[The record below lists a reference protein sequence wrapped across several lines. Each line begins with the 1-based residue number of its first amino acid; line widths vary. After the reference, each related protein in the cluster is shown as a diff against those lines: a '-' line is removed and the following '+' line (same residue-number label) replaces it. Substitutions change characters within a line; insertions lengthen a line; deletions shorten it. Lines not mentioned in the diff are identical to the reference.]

1 MLTPHLRLRRRRG
14 RRPTT
19 MRSERAGM
27 PGWLSAPDAVEVG
40 PRWLRVGGTWCRT
53 LAVTGYPHE
62 VGLGW
67 LEPVLAAPG
76 ILDVAL
82 HVEPIPP
89 LLAADRLRRQLARL
103 ESTRRLD
110 TDQGRLADF
119 GAEAAAD
126 DAAEL
131 ARRLARGQGRLFRVG
146 LYVTVRAPSQAELDE
161 QTDAVRALLG
171 SLLLTAHPAT
181 FRSLQGWA
189 TTLPIGVDA
198 LRLRRTFDTEALA
211 AAFPFAS
218 AELPNTDG
226 VLYGRNRN
234 SQGLVFWDRFAQRNY
249 NSVLLAPSGSGKS
262 YLAKLEA
269 LRWLY
274 HGVDVLVVDPEREYQ
289 RLASAVGGTTLRLG
303 APGVRLNPLDLPQP
317 TGTEADREALTRRA
331 LFLHTLVAV
340 LLGQPPS
347 PEEAA
352 ALDRA
357 ILAAYKAKGISA
369 DPRTHTRPAPLLRDL
384 AAALARDPHPG
395 AKTLAARLEP
405 FTAGSHR
412 SLFDGPATARPQG
425 HLVVFSL
432 RELPDELAGV
442 GTLLVLDAIWRQV
455 ADPSRR
461 RRRLVLV
468 DEAWLLLRDPVG
480 ARYLFRLAK
489 SARKH
494 WCGLTVATQDAA
506 DLLASDL
513 GQAVV
518 ANAATQILLGQAPQT
533 IEQVARAFRL
543 SGGERQFLLGAQ
555 PGEGLLLAGE
565 HRVAFKSLASPSTE
579 HPVVTSDPAELA
591 ELHGDHDPDDGAEL

>member
-1 MLTPHLRLRRRRG
+1 MLTQHRRLRWRARRA
-14 RRPTT
+14 TT
-19 MRSERAGM
+19 TSQPAGM
-27 PGWLSAPDAVEVG
+27 PGGLPAPDAIEVG

-62 VGLGW
+62 VPLGW

-76 ILDVAL
+76 TLDVAL

-89 LLAADRLRRQLARL
+89 LVAAERLRKQLARL

-110 TDQGRLADF
+110 TDKGRLADF
-119 GAEAAAD
+119 AAEAAAD

-146 LYVTVRAPSQAELDE
+146 LYVTIRAHSQAELDE
-161 QTDAVRALLG
+161 RTDTIRALLS
-171 SLLLTAHPAT
+171 SLLLTSHPAT
-181 FRSLQGWA
+181 FRTLQGWA

-198 LRLRRTFDTEALA
+198 LKLRRTFDTEALA
-211 AAFPFAS
+211 AGFPFAS
-218 AELPNTDG
+218 AELPHTDG
-226 VLYGRNRN
+226 VLYGRNLN

-249 NSVLLAPSGSGKS
+249 NTVLLAPSGSGKS

-274 HGVDVLVVDPEREYQ
+274 QGVEVFVVDPEREYQ
-289 RLASAVGGTTLRLG
+289 RLAEAVGGTYLRLG
-303 APGVRLNPLDLPQP
+303 APGVRLNPFDLPQP
-317 TGTEADREALTRRA
+317 SGTEADREALTRRA
-331 LFLHTLVAV
+331 LFLHTLIAV
-340 LLGQPPS
+340 LLGQPPT

-357 ILAAYKAKGISA
+357 IIACYKAKGISA
-369 DPRTHTRPAPLLRDL
+369 DPRTHTRPAPLLADL
-384 AAALARDPHPG
+384 AAALTRDTQPG
-395 AKTLAARLEP
+395 AKTLAARLQQ
-405 FTAGSHR
+405 FVTGSHR
-412 SLFDGPATARPQG
+412 GLFDGPTTARPEG

-442 GTLLVLDAIWRQV
+442 GTLLVVDAIWRQV
-455 ADPSRR
+455 TNPAQR

-533 IEQVARAFRL
+533 IDQVARAFRL

-555 PGEGLLLAGE
+555 RGEGLLLAGE

-579 HPVVTSDPAELA
+579 HALATSDPAELA
-591 ELHGDHDPDDGAEL
+591 ELHGDQDPDDDGAAR

>member
-1 MLTPHLRLRRRRG
+1 MLTRHLRPRSPRG
-14 RRPTT
+14 RRTT
-19 MRSERAGM
+19 TTRSEPAGLLGGL
-27 PGWLSAPDAVEVG
+27 PGPDAIEVG

-62 VGLGW
+62 VPLGW

-76 ILDVAL
+76 TLDVAL
-82 HVEPIPP
+82 HIEPIPP
-89 LLAADRLRRQLARL
+89 LVAAERLRRQLARL

-110 TDQGRLADF
+110 TDKGRLPDF
-119 GAEAAAD
+119 TAEAAAD

-146 LYVTVRAPSQAELDE
+146 LYVTIRAHTEQELDE
-161 QTDAVRALLG
+161 QTDAIRALLG
-171 SLLLTAHPAT
+171 SLLLTSHPAT
-181 FRSLQGWA
+181 FRTLQSWA
-189 TTLPIGVDA
+189 TTLPLGVDA
-198 LRLRRTFDTEALA
+198 LKLRRTFDTEALA

-218 AELPNTDG
+218 AELPHTNG
-226 VLYGRNRN
+226 VLYGRNHTT
-234 SQGLVFWDRFAQRNY
+234 QGLVFWDRFAQRNY
-249 NSVLLAPSGSGKS
+249 NTVLLAPSGSGKS

-274 HGVDVLVVDPEREYQ
+274 SGVEVFVVDPEREYQ
-289 RLASAVGGTTLRLG
+289 RLAAAVGGTYLRLG
-303 APGVRLNPLDLPQP
+303 APDVRLNPFDLPTP

-331 LFLHTLVAV
+331 LFLHTLISV
-340 LLGQPPS
+340 LLGGPPT

-357 ILAAYKAKGISA
+357 ILACYKAKGISA
-369 DPRTHTRPAPLLRDL
+369 DPRTHTRPAPLLADL
-384 AAALARDPHPG
+384 AAALACDAHPG

-405 FTAGSHR
+405 FTTGSHR
-412 SLFDGPATARPQG
+412 GLFDGPTTARPEG

-455 ADPSRR
+455 TNPAQR

-480 ARYLFRLAK
+480 AKYLFRLAK
-489 SARKH
+489 AARKH

-533 IEQVARAFRL
+533 IEQVAQAFRL
-543 SGGERQFLLGAQ
+543 SGGERQFLLAAQ
-555 PGEGLLLAGE
+555 PGEGLLLAGG
-565 HRVAFKSLASPSTE
+565 HRVAFKSLASPSAE

-591 ELHGDHDPDDGAEL
+591 ELHGEEAAL

>member
-1 MLTPHLRLRRRRG
+1 MLTRHLRRRWRA
-14 RRPTT
+14 RRTT
-19 MRSERAGM
+19 TTTTTTTSQRAGT
-27 PGWLSAPDAVEVG
+27 PGGLPAPDAIQVG
-40 PRWLRVGGTWCRT
+40 SRWLRVGGTWCRT

-62 VGLGW
+62 VPLGW

-76 ILDVAL
+76 TLDVAL

-89 LLAADRLRRQLARL
+89 LVAADRLRRQLARL

-110 TDQGRLADF
+110 TDTGRLADF
-119 GAEAAAD
+119 ATEAAAD

-146 LYVTVRAPSQAELDE
+146 LYVTIRAHTQAGLDE
-161 QTDAVRALLG
+161 QTDAIRALLG
-171 SLLLTAHPAT
+171 SLLLTTHPAT
-181 FRSLQGWA
+181 FRTLQGWA
-189 TTLPIGVDA
+189 TTLPLGVDA

-211 AAFPFAS
+211 AGFPFAS
-218 AELPNTDG
+218 AELPHTTG
-226 VLYGRNRN
+226 VLYGRNLN

-249 NSVLLAPSGSGKS
+249 NTVLLAPSGAGKS

-274 HGVDVLVVDPEREYQ
+274 RGVQVFVVDPEREYQ
-289 RLASAVGGTTLRLG
+289 RLADAVGGTYLRLG
-303 APGVRLNPLDLPQP
+303 APGVRLNPLDLPTP
-317 TGTEADREALTRRA
+317 TGTPADREALTRRA
-331 LFLHTLVAV
+331 LFVHTLVAV
-340 LLGQPPS
+340 LLGQPPT

-384 AAALARDPHPG
+384 AAALTRDPHPG
-395 AKTLAARLEP
+395 ATTLAARLEP
-405 FTAGSHR
+405 FVTGSHR
-412 SLFDGPATARPQG
+412 GLFDGPTTVRPEG

-455 ADPSRR
+455 ADPARR

-480 ARYLFRLAK
+480 AKYLFRLAK
-489 SARKH
+489 AARKH

-506 DLLASDL
+506 DLLSSDL

-533 IEQVARAFRL
+533 IDQVAAAFRL

-565 HRVAFKSLASPSTE
+565 HRVAFKSLASPSAE
-579 HPVVTSDPAELA
+579 HPLVTTDPAELA
-591 ELHGDHDPDDGAEL
+591 ELHDDEAAAL

>member
-1 MLTPHLRLRRRRG
+1 MLTQHRRLRWRARRA
-14 RRPTT
+14 TT
-19 MRSERAGM
+19 TSQPAGT
-27 PGWLSAPDAVEVG
+27 PGGLPAPDAIEVG
-40 PRWLRVGGTWCRT
+40 PRWLRVGCTWCRT

-62 VGLGW
+62 VPLGW

-76 ILDVAL
+76 TLDVAL

-89 LLAADRLRRQLARL
+89 LVAAERLRRQLARL

-110 TDQGRLADF
+110 TDKGRLPDF
-119 GAEAAAD
+119 QAEAAAD

-146 LYVTVRAPSQAELDE
+146 LYVTIRAHTQRELDE
-161 QTDAVRALLG
+161 QTDAIRALLG
-171 SLLLTAHPAT
+171 SLLLTSHPAT
-181 FRSLQGWA
+181 FRTLQGWA
-189 TTLPIGVDA
+189 TTLPIGVDS
-198 LRLRRTFDTEALA
+198 LKLRRTFDTEALA
-211 AAFPFAS
+211 AGFPFAS

-226 VLYGRNRN
+226 VLYGRNLN
-234 SQGLVFWDRFAQRNY
+234 SHGLVFWDRFAQRNY
-249 NSVLLAPSGSGKS
+249 NTVLLAPSGAGKS

-274 HGVDVLVVDPEREYQ
+274 RGVEVFVVDPEREYQ
-289 RLASAVGGTTLRLG
+289 RLASAVGGTYLRLG
-303 APGVRLNPLDLPQP
+303 APGVRLNPFDLPTP
-317 TGTEADREALTRRA
+317 TGTEGDREALTRRA
-331 LFLHTLVAV
+331 LFLHTLISV
-340 LLGQPPS
+340 LLGGPPT

-357 ILAAYKAKGISA
+357 ILACYKAKGISA

-384 AAALARDPHPG
+384 GATLACDAHPG

-405 FTAGSHR
+405 FTTGSHR
-412 SLFDGPATARPQG
+412 GLFDGPTTTRPEG

-455 ADPSRR
+455 TNPAQR

-480 ARYLFRLAK
+480 AKYLFRLAK
-489 SARKH
+489 AARKH

-533 IEQVARAFRL
+533 IDQVARTFRL
-543 SGGERQFLLGAQ
+543 SGGERAFLLAAQ

-579 HPVVTSDPAELA
+579 HALATSDPAELA
-591 ELHGDHDPDDGAEL
+591 ELHGDHDPDKAGGPL

>member
-1 MLTPHLRLRRRRG
+1 MLTPHLRLRRHARRA
-14 RRPTT
+14 TT
-19 MRSERAGM
+19 MTSEPAD
-27 PGWLSAPDAVEVG
+27 LSGGLPTPDAIQVG

-62 VGLGW
+62 VPLGW

-76 ILDVAL
+76 TFDVAL
-82 HVEPIPP
+82 HIEPIPP
-89 LLAADRLRRQLARL
+89 LVAAERLRRQLARL

-110 TDQGRLADF
+110 SDKGRLADF
-119 GAEAAAD
+119 HAEAAAD

-146 LYVTVRAPSQAELDE
+146 LYVTIRAHSETELDE

-171 SLLLTAHPAT
+171 SLLLTSHPAT
-181 FRSLQGWA
+181 FRTLQGWA

-198 LRLRRTFDTEALA
+198 LKLRRTFDTQALA
-211 AAFPFAS
+211 AGFPFAS
-218 AELPNTDG
+218 AELPHTNG
-226 VLYGRNRN
+226 VLYGRNLN
-234 SQGLVFWDRFAQRNY
+234 SQGLVFWNRFTQRNY
-249 NSVLLAPSGSGKS
+249 NAVLLAPSGSGKS

-274 HGVDVLVVDPEREYQ
+274 RGVEVFIVDPEREYQ
-289 RLASAVGGTTLRLG
+289 RLAEAVGGTSLRLG
-303 APGVRLNPLDLPQP
+303 AAGVRLNPFDLPTP

-331 LFLHTLVAV
+331 LFLHTLISV
-340 LLGQPPS
+340 LLGQPPG

-352 ALDRA
+352 ALDRT
-357 ILAAYKAKGISA
+357 ILDCYKAKGITA
-369 DPRTHTRPAPLLRDL
+369 DPRTHTRPTPLLRDL
-384 AAALARDPHPG
+384 AAALTRDAHRG

-405 FTAGSHR
+405 FVTGSHR
-412 SLFDGPATARPQG
+412 GLFDGPTTARPEG

-432 RELPDELAGV
+432 RELPDELAAV

-455 ADPSRR
+455 ANPAAR

-494 WCGLTVATQDAA
+494 WTGLTVATQDAA
-506 DLLASDL
+506 DLLASEL

-543 SGGERQFLLGAQ
+543 SGGERQFLLAAQ

-565 HRVAFKSLASPSTE
+565 HRVAFTSLASPSVE

-591 ELHGDHDPDDGAEL
+591 ELHGDHDPDDDGAAL

>member
-1 MLTPHLRLRRRRG
+1 MTLRARLLRRRDDYAQQV
-14 RRPTT
+14 PPQP
-19 MRSERAGM
+19 
-27 PGWLSAPDAVEVG
+27 PGLLGPDAIEVG
-40 PRWLRVGGTWCRT
+40 PRWLRVGGTWCHT

-62 VGLGW
+62 VPLGW
-67 LEPVLAAPG
+67 LEPILAAPG
-76 ILDVAL
+76 TLDVAL
-82 HVEPIPP
+82 HIEPIPP
-89 LLAADRLRRQLARL
+89 VIAAERLRKQLARL

-110 TDQGRLADF
+110 TDTGRLADF
-119 GAEAAAD
+119 QAEAAAD

-146 LYVTVRAPSQAELDE
+146 LYVTIRARSQAELDK
-161 QTDAVRALLG
+161 QTDAIRALLG
-171 SLLLTAHPAT
+171 SLLLTSHPAT
-181 FRSLQGWA
+181 FRTLQGWA

-198 LRLRRTFDTEALA
+198 LRMRRTFDTEALA
-211 AAFPFAS
+211 AGFPFAS
-218 AELPNTDG
+218 AELPHTDG
-226 VLYGRNRN
+226 VLYGRNLN
-234 SQGLVFWDRFAQRNY
+234 SQGLVFWDRFTQRNY
-249 NSVLLAPSGSGKS
+249 NTVLLAPSGSGKS

-274 HGVDVLVVDPEREYQ
+274 QGVEVFVVDPEREYQ
-289 RLASAVGGTTLRLG
+289 RLASAVGGTYLRLG
-303 APGVRLNPLDLPQP
+303 APGVRLNPFDLPQP
-317 TGTEADREALTRRA
+317 TGTEADRKALTRRA
-331 LFLHTLVAV
+331 LFLHTLIAV
-340 LLGQPPS
+340 LLGGQPT

-369 DPRTHTRPAPLLRDL
+369 DPRTHTRPVPLLRDL
-384 AAALARDPHPG
+384 AARLARDTQPG

-405 FTAGSHR
+405 FTTGSHR
-412 SLFDGPATARPQG
+412 GLFDGPTTARPEG

-442 GTLLVLDAIWRQV
+442 GTLLTLDAIWRQIT
-455 ADPSRR
+455 DPARR

-468 DEAWLLLRDPVG
+468 DEAWLLLRDPLG
-480 ARYLFRLAK
+480 AKYLHRLAK

-506 DLLASDL
+506 DVLASEL

-533 IEQVARAFRL
+533 IEQVARAFSL

-555 PGEGLLLAGE
+555 PGEGLLLAAE
-565 HRVAFKSLASPSTE
+565 HRVAFKSLASPAAE
-579 HPVVTSDPAELA
+579 HPLATSDPAELA
-591 ELHGDHDPDDGAEL
+591 ELHDDEAAL

>member
-1 MLTPHLRLRRRRG
+1 MLPRHLRLRRRA
-14 RRPTT
+14 RRAAT
-19 MRSERAGM
+19 MASEP
-27 PGWLSAPDAVEVG
+27 PGIPRLPGPDAIQVG
-40 PRWLRVGGTWCRT
+40 PRWLRVGGSWCRT
-53 LAVTGYPHE
+53 LAVSGYPRE

-67 LEPVLAAPG
+67 LEPILAAPG
-76 ILDVAL
+76 TLDVAL

-89 LLAADRLRRQLARL
+89 LIAAERLRRQLARL

-110 TDQGRLADF
+110 TDKGRLADF
-119 GAEAAAD
+119 AAEAAAD

-146 LYVTVRAPSQAELDE
+146 LYVTVRAHSEAELDE

-171 SLLLTAHPAT
+171 SLLVVSHPAT

-211 AAFPFAS
+211 AGFPFAS
-218 AELPNTDG
+218 ADLPETAG
-226 VLYGRNRN
+226 VLYGRNLN

-249 NSVLLAPSGSGKS
+249 NAVLLAPSGSGKS

-274 HGVDVLVVDPEREYQ
+274 QGVQVFVVDPEREYE
-289 RLASAVGGTTLRLG
+289 RLATAVGGTYLRLG
-303 APGVRLNPLDLPQP
+303 AAGVRLNPFDLPTP
-317 TGTEADREALTRRA
+317 TGTEADWEALTRRA
-331 LFLHTLVAV
+331 LFLHTLVSV
-340 LLGQPPS
+340 LLGQQPT

-384 AAALARDPHPG
+384 AAVLDRDAHPEAKALG
-395 AKTLAARLEP
+395 ARLQP
-405 FTAGSHR
+405 FTTGSHR
-412 SLFDGPATARPQG
+412 GLFDGPSSARPEG

-432 RELPDELAGV
+432 REVPDELAGV

-455 ADPSRR
+455 ADPARR

-468 DEAWLLLRDPVG
+468 DEAWLLLRDKVG

-533 IEQVARAFRL
+533 IDQVAQAFRL
-543 SGGERQFLLGAQ
+543 SDGERQFLLAAQ
-555 PGEGLLLAGE
+555 PGQGLLLSGE
-565 HRVAFKSLASPSTE
+565 HRVAFTSLASPSTE
-579 HPVVTSDPAELA
+579 HPLVL
-591 ELHGDHDPDDGAEL
+591 

>member
-1 MLTPHLRLRRRRG
+1 MTLRVRLRRRHVHAEQV
-14 RRPTT
+14 P
-19 MRSERAGM
+19 SESAGLLG
-27 PGWLSAPDAVEVG
+27 PEAIQVG
-40 PRWLRVGGTWCRT
+40 PRWLRVGGVWCRT
-53 LAVTGYPHE
+53 LAVTGYPRE

-67 LEPVLAAPG
+67 LEPILAAPG
-76 ILDVAL
+76 TLDVAV

-89 LLAADRLRRQLARL
+89 LVAAEQLRRQLARL

-110 TDQGRLADF
+110 TDTGRLADF
-119 GAEAAAD
+119 AAEAAAD
-126 DAAEL
+126 DALDL

-146 LYVTVRAPSQAELDE
+146 LYVTIRAHTEQELDE
-161 QTDAVRALLG
+161 QTDAIRALLG
-171 SLLLTAHPAT
+171 SLLLTSHPAT

-189 TTLPIGVDA
+189 TTLPLGIDA
-198 LRLRRTFDTEALA
+198 LKLRRTFDTEALA
-211 AAFPFAS
+211 AGFPFAS
-218 AELPNTDG
+218 ADLRETSG
-226 VLYGRNRN
+226 VLYGRNLN

-249 NSVLLAPSGSGKS
+249 NAVLLAPSGAGKS

-274 HGVDVLVVDPEREYQ
+274 QGVEVFVVDPEREYQ
-289 RLASAVGGTTLRLG
+289 RLATAVGGTYLRLG
-303 APGVRLNPLDLPQP
+303 ARGVRLNPFDLPTP
-317 TGTEADREALTRRA
+317 TGTEADRDALTRRA
-331 LFLHTLVAV
+331 LFLHTLIAV
-340 LLGQPPS
+340 LLGQPPA

-357 ILAAYKAKGISA
+357 ILACYKAKGISA

-384 AAALARDPHPG
+384 AAALTRDSHSG
-395 AKTLAARLEP
+395 AATLAARLEP
-405 FTAGSHR
+405 YTTGSHR
-412 SLFDGPATARPQG
+412 RLFDGPTTARPEG

-455 ADPSRR
+455 ADPVRR

-468 DEAWLLLRDPVG
+468 DEAWLLMHDPVG

-489 SARKH
+489 AARKH

-518 ANAATQILLGQAPQT
+518 SNAATQILLGQAPQT
-533 IEQVARAFRL
+533 IDQVAKAFRL
-543 SGGERQFLLGAQ
+543 SGGERQFLLAAQ

-565 HRVAFKSLASPSTE
+565 HRVAFTSLASLSIE
-579 HPVVTSDPAELA
+579 HPVATSDPAELA
-591 ELHGDHDPDDGAEL
+591 ELHGEHDPDDDEAAL

>member
-1 MLTPHLRLRRRRG
+1 MLTRHPRRRRRA
-14 RRPTT
+14 RRATT
-19 MRSERAGM
+19 TSRPAGK
-27 PGWLSAPDAVEVG
+27 PGGLLGPDAIETG

-53 LAVTGYPHE
+53 LAVTGYPHQ
-62 VGLGW
+62 VPLGW

-76 ILDVAL
+76 TLDVAL

-89 LLAADRLRRQLARL
+89 LVAAERLRRQLARL

-110 TDQGRLADF
+110 ADQGRLADF
-119 GAEAAAD
+119 QAEAAAD

-146 LYVTVRAPSQAELDE
+146 LYVTIRARSQQALDE
-161 QTDAVRALLG
+161 HTDAVRALLG

-181 FRSLQGWA
+181 FRTLQGWA
-189 TTLPIGVDA
+189 STLPIGVDA

-211 AAFPFAS
+211 ASFPFAS
-218 AELPNTDG
+218 AELPETDG
-226 VLYGRNRN
+226 VLYGRNLN

-249 NSVLLAPSGSGKS
+249 NAVLLAPSGAGKS

-274 HGVDVLVVDPEREYQ
+274 RGVEVFVVDPEREYQ
-289 RLASAVGGTTLRLG
+289 RLARAVGGTYLRLG
-303 APGVRLNPLDLPQP
+303 APEVRLNPFDLPAP
-317 TGTEADREALTRRA
+317 TGTPADRDALTRRA
-331 LFLHTLVAV
+331 LFLHTLVSV
-340 LLGQPPS
+340 LLGGQPG

-357 ILAAYKAKGISA
+357 ILACYKAKGITA

-384 AAALARDPHPG
+384 AAALARDTHP
-395 AKTLAARLEP
+395 AADTLAARLEP

-412 SLFDGPATARPQG
+412 GLFDGPTSVRPDG

-442 GTLLVLDAIWRQV
+442 GTLLTLDAIWRTVTNAAQ
-455 ADPSRR
+455 R

-480 ARYLFRLAK
+480 AKYLFRLAK

-494 WCGLTVATQDAA
+494 WCGLTVATQDPA
-506 DLLASDL
+506 DLLATDL

-518 ANAATQILLGQAPQT
+518 ANATTQILLGQAPQT

-543 SGGERQFLLGAQ
+543 SGGEREFLLAAR
-555 PGEGLLLAGE
+555 PGEALLLAGP
-565 HRVAFKSLASPSTE
+565 HRVAFKSLASPAE
-579 HPVVTSDPAELA
+579 APQVTTSPAELA
-591 ELHGDHDPDDGAEL
+591 ELHGDHDRDDDGAAL

>member
-1 MLTPHLRLRRRRG
+1 M
-14 RRPTT
+14 
-19 MRSERAGM
+19 
-27 PGWLSAPDAVEVG
+27 
-40 PRWLRVGGTWCRT
+40 
-53 LAVTGYPHE
+53 
-62 VGLGW
+62 
-67 LEPVLAAPG
+67 
-76 ILDVAL
+76 
-82 HVEPIPP
+82 
-89 LLAADRLRRQLARL
+89 
-103 ESTRRLD
+103 
-110 TDQGRLADF
+110 
-119 GAEAAAD
+119 
-126 DAAEL
+126 
-131 ARRLARGQGRLFRVG
+131 
-146 LYVTVRAPSQAELDE
+146 
-161 QTDAVRALLG
+161 
-171 SLLLTAHPAT
+171 
-181 FRSLQGWA
+181 
-189 TTLPIGVDA
+189 DA

-518 ANAATQILLGQAPQT
+518 ANAATQILLGQASQT

>member
-1 MLTPHLRLRRRRG
+1 
-14 RRPTT
+14 
-19 MRSERAGM
+19 
-27 PGWLSAPDAVEVG
+27 
-40 PRWLRVGGTWCRT
+40 VGGTWCRT

-62 VGLGW
+62 VPLGW

-76 ILDVAL
+76 TLDVAL

-89 LLAADRLRRQLARL
+89 LVAAERLRRQLARL

-110 TDQGRLADF
+110 SDKGRLADF
-119 GAEAAAD
+119 QAEAAAD

-146 LYVTVRAPSQAELDE
+146 LYVTIRAHTEQELDE
-161 QTDAVRALLG
+161 QTDAIRALLG

-181 FRSLQGWA
+181 FRTLQGWA

-211 AAFPFAS
+211 AGFPFAS
-218 AELPNTDG
+218 AELPHTDG
-226 VLYGRNRN
+226 VLYGRNLN

-249 NSVLLAPSGSGKS
+249 NTVLLAPSGAGKS

-274 HGVDVLVVDPEREYQ
+274 QGVEVFIIDPEREYQ
-289 RLASAVGGTTLRLG
+289 RLADAVGGTYLRLG
-303 APGVRLNPLDLPQP
+303 AAGVRLNPFDLPKP

-347 PEEAA
+347 AEEAA

-357 ILAAYKAKGISA
+357 ILAAYKARGISA
-369 DPRTHTRPAPLLRDL
+369 DPRTHTRPTPLFRDL
-384 AAALARDPHPG
+384 AAALARDPQPA

-412 SLFDGPATARPQG
+412 GLFDGPSTARPEG

-455 ADPSRR
+455 ADPARR

-480 ARYLFRLAK
+480 AKYLFRLAK
-489 SARKH
+489 AARKH

-506 DLLASDL
+506 DVLASEL

-543 SGGERQFLLGAQ
+543 SGGERQFLLAAQ

-565 HRVAFKSLASPSTE
+565 HRVAFTSLASPLVE

-591 ELHGDHDPDDGAEL
+591 ELHDDHDPDDDRTVL

>member
-1 MLTPHLRLRRRRG
+1 MLTQHRRLRWRARRA
-14 RRPTT
+14 TT
-19 MRSERAGM
+19 TSQPAGM
-27 PGWLSAPDAVEVG
+27 PGGLPAPDAIEVG
-40 PRWLRVGGTWCRT
+40 PRWLRVGGTWCHT

-62 VGLGW
+62 VPLGW
-67 LEPVLAAPG
+67 LEPILAAPG
-76 ILDVAL
+76 TLDVAL
-82 HVEPIPP
+82 HIEPIPP
-89 LLAADRLRRQLARL
+89 VIAAERLRKQLARL

-110 TDQGRLADF
+110 TDTGRLADF
-119 GAEAAAD
+119 QAEAAAD

-146 LYVTVRAPSQAELDE
+146 LYVTIRAHTEQELDT
-161 QTDAVRALLG
+161 QTDAIRALLG
-171 SLLLTAHPAT
+171 SLLLTSHPAT
-181 FRSLQGWA
+181 FRTLQGWA
-189 TTLPIGVDA
+189 TTLPLGVDA
-198 LRLRRTFDTEALA
+198 LKLRRTFDTEALA
-211 AAFPFAS
+211 ASFPFAS

-226 VLYGRNRN
+226 VLYGRNLN

-249 NSVLLAPSGSGKS
+249 NTVLLAPSGAGKS

-274 HGVDVLVVDPEREYQ
+274 RGVEVFVVDPEREYQ
-289 RLASAVGGTTLRLG
+289 RLARAVGGTYLRLG
-303 APGVRLNPLDLPQP
+303 APDVRLNPFDLPTP
-317 TGTEADREALTRRA
+317 TGATADREALTRRA
-331 LFLHTLVAV
+331 LFLHTLISV
-340 LLGQPPS
+340 LLGGPPT

-357 ILAAYKAKGISA
+357 ILACYKAKGISP
-369 DPRTHTRPAPLLRDL
+369 DPLLRDL
-384 AAALARDPHPG
+384 GATLAWDDHPG

-405 FTAGSHR
+405 FTTGSHR
-412 SLFDGPATARPQG
+412 GLFDGPTTTRPEG

-432 RELPDELAGV
+432 RELPDELAAV

-455 ADPSRR
+455 TNPAAR
-461 RRRLVLV
+461 RRRLVVV

-480 ARYLFRLAK
+480 AKYLLRLAK
-489 SARKH
+489 AARKH

-533 IEQVARAFRL
+533 IDQVARAFRL

-555 PGEGLLLAGE
+555 RGEGLLLAGE

-579 HPVVTSDPAELA
+579 HALATSDPAELA
-591 ELHGDHDPDDGAEL
+591 ELHGDQDPDDGAEL